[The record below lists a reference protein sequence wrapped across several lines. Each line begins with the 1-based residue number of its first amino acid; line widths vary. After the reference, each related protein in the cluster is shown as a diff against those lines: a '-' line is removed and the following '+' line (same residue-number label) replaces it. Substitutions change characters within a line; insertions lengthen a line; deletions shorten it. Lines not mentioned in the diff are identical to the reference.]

1 MLVAGLLFTTALA
14 PLQETFTGSASALAA
29 ARVEATNWPEGAPLS
44 RAPAGLRSSWLRALH
59 AVSATQRRPG
69 MLAGPSIPDYL
80 GAAVAV
86 SDGTAVIG
94 AWGVNNAAGA
104 AYVFVRSGSRW
115 LLQVTL
121 SDPRK
126 VPGNDFGDSVAISGT
141 TVIVSAPG
149 VNDGAG
155 AAYVF
160 ARAGKD
166 WHLQATLS
174 DPASLTGYAFGDS
187 VAVAGTTTVIT
198 ALGVN
203 QGSGEAYVYA
213 WSGSRWRRQA
223 VLSAPSGP
231 IGLAVAL
238 SGATAV
244 IGAAGANGEAGATY
258 VYARSGT
265 SWHSQATLSNPAGTS
280 ADGFGAAV
288 AISGDTVVIGAP
300 NSNTDPNAVYV
311 YVRSGTTWRQ
321 QVTLSDPG
329 GAAADRF
336 GRAVAVSGDTVVIG
350 APGGDDN
357 AGTTYVY
364 VSSGTQWR
372 TQAQLADPGGQSGDT
387 FGRAV
392 ALSGGTALIGAFGDN
407 DGAGAAYAFVRT
419 GTRWSRQAALIN
431 PRGLPGNH
439 TGISVAISGAT
450 AVVGA
455 DGAAGGAGAASVYV
469 RSGKRWRLQATLS
482 DPGGYSYDNFGSA
495 VAVSG
500 ATAVI
505 EAAGEGSGSGTA
517 YVYVRTGSRWRQQ
530 ATLSGGL
537 SYLLD
542 GSVALSGNTA
552 VIGGVENPAGT
563 GIAQIYVRSGTRWR
577 LQTTLIDPGPSFE
590 DYYGAALAISG
601 ATAVIGANGTKENT
615 GAAYVYVRS
624 GTRWRRQAKLSDPG
638 GRLGDNFSW
647 SVAITGR
654 TVILGANGTSKG
666 AGMAYVYVR
675 SGSRWHRQVKLAD
688 PSGIRSGGF
697 GGAVA
702 ITGAAAST
710 RVLVSGL
717 SLSGLATGKRQCG
730 SVFEFGPARRRWR
743 ELARVVDPSCR
754 SYDNYGYALA
764 LSGTT
769 AVIGAP
775 GADHNQGTAY
785 VIALP

>member
-1 MLVAGLLFTTALA
+1 MSMLTGFLRQRRSGSCGNGASYSRASCWWRGATMLVAGLLFTTALV

-213 WSGSRWRRQA
+213 WSGTR
-223 VLSAPSGP
+223 
-231 IGLAVAL
+231 
-238 SGATAV
+238 
-244 IGAAGANGEAGATY
+244 
-258 VYARSGT
+258 
-265 SWHSQATLSNPAGTS
+265 WHSQATLSNPAGTS

-300 NSNTDPNAVYV
+300 NSNKDPNAVYV

-505 EAAGEGSGSGTA
+505 
-517 YVYVRTGSRWRQQ
+517 
-530 ATLSGGL
+530 
-537 SYLLD
+537 
-542 GSVALSGNTA
+542 
-552 VIGGVENPAGT
+552 
-563 GIAQIYVRSGTRWR
+563 
-577 LQTTLIDPGPSFE
+577 
-590 DYYGAALAISG
+590 
-601 ATAVIGANGTKENT
+601 
-615 GAAYVYVRS
+615 
-624 GTRWRRQAKLSDPG
+624 
-638 GRLGDNFSW
+638 
-647 SVAITGR
+647 
-654 TVILGANGTSKG
+654 
-666 AGMAYVYVR
+666 
-675 SGSRWHRQVKLAD
+675 
-688 PSGIRSGGF
+688 
-697 GGAVA
+697 
-702 ITGAAAST
+702 
-710 RVLVSGL
+710 
-717 SLSGLATGKRQCG
+717 
-730 SVFEFGPARRRWR
+730 
-743 ELARVVDPSCR
+743 
-754 SYDNYGYALA
+754 
-764 LSGTT
+764 
-769 AVIGAP
+769 
-775 GADHNQGTAY
+775 
-785 VIALP
+785 